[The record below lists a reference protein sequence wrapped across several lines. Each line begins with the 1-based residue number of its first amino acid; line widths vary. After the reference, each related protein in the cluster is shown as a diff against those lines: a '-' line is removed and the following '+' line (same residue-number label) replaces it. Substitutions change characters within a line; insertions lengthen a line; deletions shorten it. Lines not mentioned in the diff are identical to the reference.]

1 MRSIV
6 AFATIAS
13 YASHVSRRSRDTDAF
28 RALVQE
34 FVRGFGLLDDS
45 QTPCGQPLRT
55 SHAHALMILLRAEGD
70 AGLHQAVLA
79 RQLGIDKSN
88 TSRLVQQL
96 ARKGHVVITTAPA
109 EDARIKRVRLTAK
122 GARVAADVDRASR
135 RRFADLL
142 GHIDRAHHRSV
153 FEGLEQL
160 TRALER
166 SRKTQPAER
175 KRA

>member
-1 MRSIV
+1 MSLRPP
-6 AFATIAS
+6 
-13 YASHVSRRSRDTDAF
+13 RDDDAAAL
-28 RALVQE
+28 RALIQR
-34 FVRGFGLLDDS
+34 FVREFGLLNAS
-45 QTPCGQPLRT
+45 ETPCGKPLDT
-55 SHAHALMILLRAEGD
+55 SHAHALMILRD
-70 AGLHQAVLA
+70 ADDDGVHQAVLA

-96 ARKGHVVITTAPA
+96 AKKGHIKVTTAPD

-122 GARVAADVDRASR
+122 GARLAADVEQSSR

-142 GHIDRAHHRSV
+142 AAIDPSHRSMV
-153 FEGLEQL
+153 LEGLEHL

-166 SRKTQPAER
+166 SRPPSRPHER